1 MKKKGDSKF
10 RYIVGVDEAG
20 RGPLA
25 GPVAVGIAVVP
36 ADFDWSMI
44 PGVGDSKKVSPK
56 NREAIFRRVK
66 LLKKQKLLDFAVTL
80 VSAQVIDT
88 IGITHAVER
97 GITHTFQKLNLNPK
111 IVEVRLDGLL
121 KAPPEYIF
129 QKTII
134 KGDAKEKIIGLA
146 SIMAKVTRDAHM
158 VRIARDYPRYNF
170 EIHKGYGTQK
180 HRNVL
185 KKFGMTSLHRK
196 TFCRNICT
204 IVHTNR

>member
-10 RYIVGVDEAG
+10 KYIVGVDEAG

-36 ADFDWSMI
+36 ADFDWNMI
-44 PGVGDSKKVSPK
+44 PEVGDSKKVSPK
-56 NREAIFRRVK
+56 NREAIFRQVK

-80 VSAQVIDT
+80 VSAQVIDR
-88 IGITHAVER
+88 IGITHAVAR
-97 GITHTFQKLNLNPK
+97 GITHTFQKLKLNPK

-121 KAPPEYIF
+121 KAPVEYVF

-158 VRIARDYPRYNF
+158 MRIARDYPLYNF
-170 EIHKGYGTQK
+170 QIHKGYGTRK
-180 HRNVL
+180 HQDAL
-185 KKFGMTSLHRK
+185 KRHGLSLLHRK
-196 TFCRNICT
+196 TFCKKYIES
-204 IVHTNR
+204 I

>member
-25 GPVAVGIAVVP
+25 GPVSVGIAVVS
-36 ADFDWSMI
+36 ADFDWDMI

-80 VSAQVIDT
+80 ISAKIIDR
-88 IGITHAVER
+88 IGITKAVMH
-97 GITHTFQKLNLNPK
+97 GIIQSLKKLHIDPQYA
-111 IVEVRLDGLL
+111 EVRLDGLL

-134 KGDAKEKIIGLA
+134 RGDAKEKIIGLA

-158 VRIARDYPRYNF
+158 VRIARDYPQYSF
-170 EIHKGYGTQK
+170 EIHKGYGTAK
-180 HRNVL
+180 HRIALENHGFTPAHRRSFC
-185 KKFGMTSLHRK
+185 KKIPR
-196 TFCRNICT
+196 
-204 IVHTNR
+204 